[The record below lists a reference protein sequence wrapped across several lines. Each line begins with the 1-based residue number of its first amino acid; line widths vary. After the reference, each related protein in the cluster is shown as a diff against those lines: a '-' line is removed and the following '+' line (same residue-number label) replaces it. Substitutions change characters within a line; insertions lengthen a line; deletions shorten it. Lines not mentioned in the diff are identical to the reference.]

1 MAQGGLRNT
10 KEREEW
16 EAVWAATSVTQK
28 QEVCSR
34 VQWRSAIPLYAA
46 AEKGDNVIIR
56 MLLDGGADIDAQGG
70 TYGNALQAATARG
83 HFEVVTLLQKQGASR
98 VFE

>member
-1 MAQGGLRNT
+1 LNPDSKDAKNR
-10 KEREEW
+10 
-16 EAVWAATSVTQK
+16 
-28 QEVCSR
+28 
-34 VQWRSAIPLYAA
+34 IPLYAA